1 MKKLTKKQHRAIIK
15 DLIEKCDE
23 VRSLRAVQQVAE
35 IFQEEADHCEA
46 GVLTSADTIRLSL
59 DIINEGRASDAY
71 SALYT
76 VWEDAE
82 PDTIDDIVAILETLS
97 ERKRHLV
104 FTFVRA
110 YAGK

>member
-1 MKKLTKKQHRAIIK
+1 MKKLTKKQHRVIIRN
-15 DLIEKCDE
+15 LVEKCDDIT
-23 VRSLRAVQQVAE
+23 SLRAIQRVAE
-35 IFQEEADHCEA
+35 IFQGEVNYGA

-59 DIINEGRASDAY
+59 DLINEGMAGKAY
-71 SALYT
+71 SALNA

-82 PDTIDDIVAILETLS
+82 PDTMDHIINVLETLD

-104 FTFVRA
+104 LTFVRA

>member
-15 DLIEKCDE
+15 NLAAKCDD
-23 VRSLRAVQQVAE
+23 VRSLRAIQRVAE
-35 IFQEEADHCEA
+35 IFQEEADCREA

-59 DIINEGRASDAY
+59 DLINEGRASDAY
-71 SALYT
+71 SALYG

-82 PDTIDDIVAILETLS
+82 PDTIDDIVDILETLD
-97 ERKRHLV
+97 ERKRHLIL
-104 FTFVRA
+104 TFVRA